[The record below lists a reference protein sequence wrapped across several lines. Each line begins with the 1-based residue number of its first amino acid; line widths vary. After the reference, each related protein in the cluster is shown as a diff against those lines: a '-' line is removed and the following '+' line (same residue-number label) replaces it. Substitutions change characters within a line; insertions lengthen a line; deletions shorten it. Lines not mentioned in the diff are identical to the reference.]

1 MAARTRV
8 SLRSL
13 LRQHAPTRTPPPPP
27 PPPPCTRRWCRRLT
41 AKSKSSLRHRYELR
55 VAELRA
61 APGEEKLRLL
71 TRVPRMKY
79 AVLPQT
85 EARSADRWYRYLTKT
100 AYLPG
105 LPEPYQD
112 QDPPPPPGAGT
123 LTPGGGGDGG
133 ADAAAS
139 AAASPSASAS
149 APPPLPVVGEE
160 TLAEVRSLVSLALL
174 QEQWYLQKR
183 RPFLY
188 RVQEHNVEP
197 FLRKPGGRDSPL
209 PGRAQPLRWLATRD
223 LKPDVHFYWSR
234 GQRIIPRGHRRG
246 RVEPI
251 RFQIDDKPHSQIR
264 IPRQLPQFV
273 PMESSYGLEVPE
285 IKVSP
290 DMMPLFKRQYQNH
303 IFTGAKLAD
312 PARYGHTQF
321 HVVQDRYHRD
331 RLTKRGQADQVEVFL
346 RAHGVCSLFCWTAA
360 QAMYQGF
367 WSRQDLTRPF
377 VSQAVIT
384 DGQFFSFFCYQLN
397 TLALSTEADVDNP
410 RRNLLW
416 GTESLRLYER
426 VEDGRVVGLDDGVLR
441 LLIQFLMNRPLDA

>member
-1 MAARTRV
+1 
-8 SLRSL
+8 
-13 LRQHAPTRTPPPPP
+13 
-27 PPPPCTRRWCRRLT
+27 
-41 AKSKSSLRHRYELR
+41 
-55 VAELRA
+55 
-61 APGEEKLRLL
+61 
-71 TRVPRMKY
+71 
-79 AVLPQT
+79 
-85 EARSADRWYRYLTKT
+85 
-100 AYLPG
+100 
-105 LPEPYQD
+105 
-112 QDPPPPPGAGT
+112 
-123 LTPGGGGDGG
+123 
-133 ADAAAS
+133 
-139 AAASPSASAS
+139 
-149 APPPLPVVGEE
+149 
-160 TLAEVRSLVSLALL
+160 
-174 QEQWYLQKR
+174 
-183 RPFLY
+183 
-188 RVQEHNVEP
+188 
-197 FLRKPGGRDSPL
+197 
-209 PGRAQPLRWLATRD
+209 

-321 HVVQDRYHRD
+321 HVVQDRNHRD
-331 RLTKRGQADQVEVFL
+331 RLTRRGQADQVEVFL